1 MQGVRCEED
10 MKKISMLVED
20 IEITLKEEVQMMIE
34 RDLRL
39 NTFTGVTILR
49 YEHMKLPG
57 SRKKYK
63 V

>member
-1 MQGVRCEED
+1 

-39 NTFTGVTILR
+39 NTFTGVT
-49 YEHMKLPG
+49 
-57 SRKKYK
+57 
-63 V
+63 